1 MTNILEQN
9 LIMEGL
15 SETMKAVLV
24 FFSVG
29 IYCTNFQ
36 NMRHLLIHDIGIIH
50 LFCLI
55 ANFMIPFKMKS
66 QCTAMRGAMKC
77 TCKRGVTATS
87 RPIILRTSNFMLF
100 HFVSY

>member
-1 MTNILEQN
+1 MPCSVALNNMTNIMEQN

-15 SETMKAVLV
+15 SEKMKAVLV

-36 NMRHLLIHDIGIIH
+36 TMRHLLTPDIRIIH

-55 ANFMIPFKMKS
+55 ANFMIPFKTKS
-66 QCTAMRGAMKC
+66 QYKAMRGTIKC
-77 TCKRGVTATS
+77 TRKRRVAATS
-87 RPIILRTSNFMLF
+87 RPIIL
-100 HFVSY
+100 